1 MNKELKAIIKAEVKS
16 IVNEIELEETEF
28 NRMFHSNVQFQR
40 SYYKFKTIF
49 DKYGKEAYLK
59 YVPLKYKKLELKG
72 LLFDNNYV
80 EIYEHYGMKTIN
92 KLLYTKNLYSDE
104 MNVTSK
110 FKILVIK
117 LKKLFSRNFIPI
129 TSQAV
134 LLLPEGI
141 ADSLN
146 TDNTNNIKQEY

>member
-1 MNKELKAIIKAEVKS
+1 MNKELKSTIKAEVKA
-16 IVNEIELEETEF
+16 IIAEIELEEAEF
-28 NRMFHSNVQFQR
+28 NRMFHSDVQFQK

-59 YVPLKYKKLELKG
+59 YVPYKYKKLELKG
-72 LLFDNNYV
+72 LIFDEDFV
-80 EIYEHYGMKTIN
+80 GIYERYGMKVIK

-104 MNVTSK
+104 LKVTNK

-117 LKKLFSRNFIPI
+117 LKKMFSRNFIPI

-134 LLLPEGI
+134 LMLPEGVEN
-141 ADSLN
+141 SFNNEN
-146 TDNTNNIKQEY
+146 TSI